1 MDGERVFFITSGESF
16 KKPNEIHLVEYLSI
30 LGNATC
36 QGVLTTEQNISK
48 VLFDD
53 KKTKKLFV
61 SGKRG
66 DSSYLNIIDRDIF
79 TPKAVTCKEDTYRIT
94 KDMVSNKKGIDEKLA
109 VDVKSDFS
117 K

>member
-16 KKPNEIHLVEYLSI
+16 KKPNEIHLVEYLSL
-30 LGNATC
+30 LGTATC

-48 VLFDD
+48 IIFDD

-61 SGKRG
+61 CGKRAG
-66 DSSYLNIIDRDIF
+66 SSCLNIVDRDIF
-79 TPKAVTCKEDTYRIT
+79 NPKQVTCKEDTYRIT
-94 KDMVSNKKGIDEKLA
+94 KDMVSSKQPIDEQQA
-109 VDVKSDFS
+109 IEVKSDFS